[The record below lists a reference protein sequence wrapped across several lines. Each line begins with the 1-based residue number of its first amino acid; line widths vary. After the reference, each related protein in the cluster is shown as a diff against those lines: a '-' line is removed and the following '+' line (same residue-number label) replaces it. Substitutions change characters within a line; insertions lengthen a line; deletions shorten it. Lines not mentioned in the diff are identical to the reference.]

1 MDRTERF
8 YKIDQLLQERRAT
21 PLALMVEELGVSRA
35 TIKRDLEYLRDRLN
49 APIVWDPSMRG
60 YRYEQSQNDGQ
71 RYSLPGLWLNSSE
84 IHALLSMEHLLSNLQ
99 PGLLGP
105 HIKPLQARIRMLLD
119 AGDHS
124 VAELTRRIRV
134 LNIAARPV
142 EPAHFETIASGLLRR
157 RRLKLKHYNRHLDE
171 ITFREVSP
179 QRLVYYRENWYL
191 DAWCHLR
198 KGLRSFGVDAM
209 RAVELQSM
217 KARNVADAM
226 LDAELGAGYGIFAG
240 QQTKRAVLRVH
251 ADRAR
256 WIALEKWHS
265 AQESHFD
272 EEGHY
277 VLTVPYS
284 NDTELLMD
292 ILRYGP
298 DVEVLAPAE
307 LREKAREKLRSAR
320 KVYGD

>member
-1 MDRTERF
+1 M
-8 YKIDQLLQERRAT
+8 A
-21 PLALMVEELGVSRA
+21 EEMSVSRA

-49 APIVWDPSMRG
+49 APIIWDPSMRG
-60 YRYEQSQNDGQ
+60 YRYEQSQSDGQ

-84 IHALLSMEHLLSNLQ
+84 IHALLSMEHLLCNLQ

-105 HIKPLQARIRMLLD
+105 HIKPLQTRIRMLLD

-124 VAELTRRIRV
+124 AEELARRIRV
-134 LNIAARPV
+134 LTMAARPV
-142 EPAHFETIASGLLRR
+142 EPAHFEAIASGMLGR
-157 RRLKLKHYNRHLDE
+157 RRLKLEHYNRQLDE
-171 ITFREVSP
+171 TTVRDVSP
-179 QRLVYYRENWYL
+179 RRLVYYRENWYL

-198 KGLRSFGVDAM
+198 KGLRSFAVDAL
-209 RAVELQSM
+209 RTVKLRPA
-217 KARNVADAM
+217 KARNVADAE

-240 QQTKRAVLRVH
+240 QQTRKAVLRVH

-277 VLTVPYS
+277 ILTVPFS
-284 NDTELLMD
+284 NDTELIMD
-292 ILRYGP
+292 VLRYSP
-298 DVEVLAPAE
+298 DVEVLEPVE
-307 LREKAREKLRSAR
+307 LREKVREKLRSAQN
-320 KVYGD
+320 VYGD